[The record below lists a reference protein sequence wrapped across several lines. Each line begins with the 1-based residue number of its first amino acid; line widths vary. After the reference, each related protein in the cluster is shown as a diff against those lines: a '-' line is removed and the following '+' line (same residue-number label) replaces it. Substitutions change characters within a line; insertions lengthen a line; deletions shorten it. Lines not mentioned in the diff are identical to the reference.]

1 MDFSLGEEHEAIA
14 GLAKDI
20 FGRAAP
26 MSRVEQVE
34 AGDEHF
40 DRDLWRDLADSGL
53 LAAALPESVGGSG
66 LGCLGLALLAEEH
79 GRSVAPVPLAWHLV
93 SALALA
99 SWGTAE
105 QAGRWA
111 APAAAGSV
119 VLTCALPEATSGL
132 RQSGDTWTGR
142 VPAVPYAH
150 VADALLLPIGDR
162 LFLLDLRGNS
172 VDIVASQATNREL
185 DGELVLDGVTL
196 EPVGGTGESGESDSA
211 AWLQRRI
218 RMALAA
224 TAAGVTRAAL
234 TMTAKYTSERE
245 QFEKPLSAFQGVALK
260 AADAYVDTTAIRAA
274 ALQAAWLLD
283 RGDGGTA
290 DSPQAAAAVLSAAWW
305 AAEAGQHCVHI
316 TQHLHG
322 GMGADIT
329 YPVHRY
335 FLWGKQ
341 IELMVGGAS
350 ALLAETGDVVAS
362 DLPLGDE
369 IVIAGHEGV
378 VGVPLG

>member
-14 GLAKDI
+14 GLAKEI

-26 MSRVEQVE
+26 MNRVEQIE
-34 AGDEHF
+34 AGDERF

-79 GRSVAPVPLAWHLV
+79 GCSVAPVPLAWHV
-93 SALALA
+93 VTALAIA
-99 SWGTAE
+99 SWGSAE
-105 QAGRWA
+105 QAQSWA
-111 APAAAGSV
+111 APAAGGSL
-119 VLTCALPEATSGL
+119 VLTCALREATTGL
-132 RQSGDTWTGR
+132 RENGGTWTGR

-150 VADALLLPIGDR
+150 VADAVLLPVGER
-162 LFLLDLRGNS
+162 LFLLDLRGSS
-172 VDIVASQATNREL
+172 VEVVSSQATNREL
-185 DGELVLDGVTL
+185 EGELVLDGASL
-196 EPVGGTGESGESDSA
+196 ESVGGDGGA

-245 QFEKPLSAFQGVALK
+245 QFEKPLSTFQGVALK

-283 RGDGGTA
+283 QGDGGTT

-350 ALLAETGDVVAS
+350 ALLAEIGDVVAS

-369 IVIAGHEGV
+369 IIIAGHEAV

>member
-1 MDFSLGEEHEAIA
+1 
-14 GLAKDI
+14 
-20 FGRAAP
+20 

-34 AGDEHF
+34 AGAERF
-40 DRDLWRDLADSGL
+40 DRDLWRDLAGAGL
-53 LAAALPESVGGSG
+53 LAAGLPESAGGSG
-66 LGCLGLALLAEEH
+66 LGCLGVALICEEH
-79 GRSVAPVPLAWHLV
+79 GRSVAPVPLAWSVTAAQAIAAH
-93 SALALA
+93 
-99 SWGTAE
+99 GTPE
-105 QAGRWA
+105 QVARWVG
-111 APAAAGSV
+111 PAAEGAV
-119 VLTCALPEATSGL
+119 VLTSALREAGAGL
-132 RQSGDTWTGR
+132 RPDGDRWSGS
-142 VPAVPYAH
+142 VPGVPYAH
-150 VADALLLPIGDR
+150 VADAVLLPVGER
-162 LFLLDLRGNS
+162 LMLLDPGAQPGGALR
-172 VDIVASQATNREL
+172 VVASTATSREIH
-185 DGELVLDGVTL
+185 GELVLDGAVL
-196 EPVGGTGESGESDSA
+196 EPVGGAGA
-211 AWLQRRI
+211 AGWLQRRV

-234 TMTAKYTSERE
+234 TMTARYTSERE
-245 QFEKPLSAFQGVALK
+245 QFGKPLSTFQGVALK
-260 AADAYVDTTAIRAA
+260 AADGYVDTTAIRAA

-283 RGDGGTA
+283 RAADPAVDGDM
-290 DSPQAAAAVLSAAWW
+290 AAAAVLSAAWW

-350 ALLAETGDVVAS
+350 ALLAEIGEVVAR

-369 IVIAGHEGV
+369 VVIPGHEDV

>member
-14 GLAKDI
+14 GLARDI

-26 MSRVEQVE
+26 MTRVEQVE
-34 AGDEHF
+34 AGDERF
-40 DRDLWRDLADSGL
+40 DRELWANLASSGL
-53 LAAALPESVGGSG
+53 LAAALPESAGGSG
-66 LGCLGLALLAEEH
+66 LGCLGLALLCEEH
-79 GRSVAPVPLAWHLV
+79 GRSVAPVPLAWHV
-93 SALALA
+93 VTALALA
-99 SWGTAE
+99 SWGSAE
-105 QAGRWA
+105 QAQRWT
-111 APAAAGSV
+111 AAAADGSRI
-119 VLTCALPEATSGL
+119 LTCAVAESTSGL
-132 RQSGDTWTGR
+132 QQSGGSWSGR

-150 VADALLLPIGDR
+150 VADAVLLPVGDA
-162 LFLLDLRGNS
+162 LFLLDPRSSGVEIVSS
-172 VDIVASQATNREL
+172 VTTNREIA
-185 DGELVLDGVTL
+185 GELILHGAAL
-196 EPVGGTGESGESDSA
+196 EPVGGAGGA
-211 AWLQRRI
+211 AWLQRRV

-245 QFEKPLSAFQGVALK
+245 QFEKPLSTFQGVALK

-283 RGDGGTA
+283 RAGDGTT
-290 DSPQAAAAVLSAAWW
+290 DSPEASAAVLSAAWW

-322 GMGADIT
+322 GMGADVT
-329 YPVHRY
+329 YPVHRF

-350 ALLAETGDVVAS
+350 ALLAEIGDVVAS

-369 IVIAGHEGV
+369 IVIAGHEDV

>member
-26 MSRVEQVE
+26 MTRVEQVE
-34 AGDEHF
+34 AADERF

-66 LGCLGLALLAEEH
+66 LGCLGLALLSEEH
-79 GRSVAPVPLAWHLV
+79 GRSVAPVPVTWHLV

-99 SWGTAE
+99 SWGSAE
-105 QAGRWA
+105 QAQRWA
-111 APAAAGSV
+111 APAASGSL
-119 VLTCALPEATSGL
+119 VLTCALRESTNDL
-132 RQSGDTWTGR
+132 RQNGGTWSGR

-150 VADALLLPIGDR
+150 VADAVLLPVGHG
-162 LFLLDLRGNS
+162 LFLLDLRGS
-172 VDIVASQATNREL
+172 AVHIVSSQATNREL
-185 DGELVLDGVTL
+185 ESELVLDGAAL
-196 EPVGGTGESGESDSA
+196 EPVGGSGGA
-211 AWLQRRI
+211 AWLQRRV

-245 QFEKPLSAFQGVALK
+245 QFEKPLSTFQGVALK

-283 RGDGGTA
+283 RGDSGTA

-350 ALLAETGDVVAS
+350 ALLAEIGDVVAS

-369 IVIAGHEGV
+369 IIIAGHEAV

>member
-26 MSRVEQVE
+26 MTRVEQIE
-34 AGDEHF
+34 AGEERF
-40 DRDLWRDLADSGL
+40 DRDLWRDLAGSGL
-53 LAAALPESVGGSG
+53 LAAALPESAGGSG
-66 LGCLGLALLAEEH
+66 LGCLGLALLVEEH

-93 SALALA
+93 TALALA
-99 SWGTAE
+99 TWGSAE
-105 QAGRWA
+105 QGQRWA
-111 APAAAGSV
+111 VPAASGSV
-119 VLTCALPEATSGL
+119 VLTSALREATTGL
-132 RQSGDTWTGR
+132 RRNGDTWTGR

-150 VADALLLPIGDR
+150 VADAVLLPVGDG
-162 LFLLDLRGNS
+162 LVLLDLQGSS
-172 VDIVASQATNREL
+172 VEVVSSQATNREL
-185 DGELVLDGVTL
+185 EGELVLDGVSL
-196 EPVGGTGESGESDSA
+196 EPVGGDGSA

-245 QFEKPLSAFQGVALK
+245 QFEKPLSTFQGVALK

-283 RGDGGTA
+283 QGGGGTT
-290 DSPQAAAAVLSAAWW
+290 DSPEAAAAVLSAAWW

-329 YPVHRY
+329 YPVHRF

-341 IELMVGGAS
+341 IELMVGGSS
-350 ALLAETGDVVAS
+350 ALLAEIGDVVAS

-369 IVIAGHEGV
+369 IIIAGHEAV

>member
-1 MDFSLGEEHEAIA
+1 
-14 GLAKDI
+14 
-20 FGRAAP
+20 
-26 MSRVEQVE
+26 
-34 AGDEHF
+34 
-40 DRDLWRDLADSGL
+40 
-53 LAAALPESVGGSG
+53 
-66 LGCLGLALLAEEH
+66 
-79 GRSVAPVPLAWHLV
+79 
-93 SALALA
+93 
-99 SWGTAE
+99 
-105 QAGRWA
+105 
-111 APAAAGSV
+111 
-119 VLTCALPEATSGL
+119 
-132 RQSGDTWTGR
+132 
-142 VPAVPYAH
+142 VPYAH
-150 VADALLLPIGDR
+150 VADAVLLPVGER
-162 LFLLDLRGNS
+162 LFLLDLRGSS
-172 VDIVASQATNREL
+172 VEVVSSQATNREL
-185 DGELVLDGVTL
+185 EGELVLDGASL
-196 EPVGGTGESGESDSA
+196 ESVGGDGGA

-245 QFEKPLSAFQGVALK
+245 QFEKPLSTFQGVALK

-283 RGDGGTA
+283 QGDGGTT

-350 ALLAETGDVVAS
+350 ALLAEIGDVVAS

-369 IVIAGHEGV
+369 IIIAGHEAV